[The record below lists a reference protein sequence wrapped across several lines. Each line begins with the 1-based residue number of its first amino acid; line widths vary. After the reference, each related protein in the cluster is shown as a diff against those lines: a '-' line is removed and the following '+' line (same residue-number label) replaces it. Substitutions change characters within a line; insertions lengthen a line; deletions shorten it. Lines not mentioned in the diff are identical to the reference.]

1 MSLALVS
8 LAAVRAFG
16 AANLETER
24 EIFDIRVDDRSP
36 AEAEEG
42 PRRAVLPIISY
53 DPEQGV
59 AGGAKFVDRD
69 LTSQHLTLDVLGL
82 YAEKKQREFSLVI
95 GIPRL
100 GNDRWLGLVEAS
112 YYSDPTKEFFG
123 LGNSD
128 TGSNE
133 ISTNE
138 SEEASVLLT
147 LGYRLNEYLTV
158 VFGGGV
164 SHTGIRRGDT
174 TGNTP
179 ATEDLLPDLAGI
191 GGGYDNPIS
200 LALAFDDRNDLTRP
214 SIGENVI
221 AKVQHVDPV
230 LGAESRFT
238 RFNLDGAILRPVVD
252 SRTVLGIHA
261 AGEYIAG
268 ATRAIPFYELAP
280 LGSSTD
286 LRGYFLDRFLGR
298 ARVYGNVEMRRDIC
312 DVSFRDWWKAHL
324 DGVVFSDVGSVI
336 FESSQVAK
344 SYGTTSQPPPGT
356 VDTVRVSYG
365 GGIRVT
371 LEDALVIRL
380 DVGFS
385 PEETALVYLD
395 FGQTF

>member
-1 MSLALVS
+1 MVAW
-8 LAAVRAFG
+8 AVAPAFG
-16 AANLETER
+16 RANLETER
-24 EIFDIRVDDRSP
+24 EIFDIRVDDRAH

-69 LTSQHLTLDVLGL
+69 VTRGHLTLDVLGL
-82 YAEKKQREFSLVI
+82 YAEKKQKELSVVV

-100 GNDRWLGLVEAS
+100 AGDGWLALVEAS

-128 TGSNE
+128 AGSHE
-133 ISTNE
+133 ISTNG
-138 SEEASVLLT
+138 SEEVTALVT
-147 LGYRLNEYLTV
+147 LGYRVDAFWTV
-158 VFGGGV
+158 AVVAGV
-164 SHTGIRRGDT
+164 AHTAIRRGDT
-174 TGNTP
+174 TGDKP
-179 ATEDLLPDLAGI
+179 ATQDAFPELAGI
-191 GGGYDNPIS
+191 GGGYDDPIS

-214 SIGENVI
+214 SIGENLI
-221 AKVQHVDPV
+221 AKVQQVDPV
-230 LGAESRFT
+230 FGAETRFT
-238 RFNLDGAILRPVVD
+238 RFSVDGAVLRPLVD
-252 SRTVLGIHA
+252 ARTVLGVHT

-298 ARVYGNVEMRRDIC
+298 ARVYGNVEIRRDVC
-312 DVSFRDWWKAHL
+312 DVSLRDWWKAHL
-324 DGVVFSDVGSVI
+324 DGVVFGDVGSV
-336 FESSQVAK
+336 FFDGSQVAK
-344 SYGTTSQPPPGT
+344 SYGTTAEPPPGT

-371 LEDALVIRL
+371 LQESLIIRL

-385 PEETALVYLD
+385 PEDSALVYLD